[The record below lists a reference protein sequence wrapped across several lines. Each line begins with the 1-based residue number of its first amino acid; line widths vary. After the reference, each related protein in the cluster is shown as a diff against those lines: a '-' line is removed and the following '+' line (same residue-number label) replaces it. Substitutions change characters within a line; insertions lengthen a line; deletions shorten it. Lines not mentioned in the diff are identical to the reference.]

1 MATKRKQ
8 RIIQLT
14 IAKRIH
20 GLETIKFITDVSLD
34 LFVTYVLYFHSN
46 NQYSNLCTIDQLVT
60 DAKLGQI
67 MLGKQNSCWGN
78 KICLVLYGLQCARF
92 CKTLPV
98 QRRKIT
104 LLFTGYFLFKTM
116 KIACMGPI
124 DPIAVKHLRVIEPNS
139 KIVFSKD
146 GQFDKGREKQTYYL
160 RTSDIEHVPYLT
172 FFSQLLPTTVIQLT
186 EAKILPLR
194 ENKEQYH

>member
-98 QRRKIT
+98 
-104 LLFTGYFLFKTM
+104 
-116 KIACMGPI
+116 
-124 DPIAVKHLRVIEPNS
+124 
-139 KIVFSKD
+139 
-146 GQFDKGREKQTYYL
+146 
-160 RTSDIEHVPYLT
+160 
-172 FFSQLLPTTVIQLT
+172 
-186 EAKILPLR
+186 
-194 ENKEQYH
+194 